1 MEFGG
6 TVPMDAPDPGIASD
20 ARLRAVSFPVF
31 QLRPQ
36 RSLTRV
42 PITGFTES
50 GGPNG
55 LGELSVQ
62 FTYTLWR
69 YPDDRSDPRNEVE
82 LDDRTRRA
90 IEDEPPW
97 GRPAWLREQAR
108 IFLYPMLWEATRTA
122 WHASP
127 DRDRHSLSQ
136 QLVDHT
142 NHVLRNS
149 FREELGLPAGPTT
162 SDGWRVKASAV
173 ADSSISVDGEERPGV
188 HIDTDPFVYAVGFR
202 VDEHVVCTSV
212 LPRDALPFLDLSL
225 VRVETEL
232 SRAAPEPRAPRP

>member
-6 TVPMDAPDPGIASD
+6 TVPIDAPDPGTASD
-20 ARLRAVSFPVF
+20 IRLRAIPFPVF

-42 PITGFTES
+42 PMTGFTEM

-55 LGELSVQ
+55 ADEVSVQ

-69 YPDDRSDPRNEVE
+69 YPDDRSDPRNEIEVDE
-82 LDDRTRRA
+82 RTRRA
-90 IEDEPPW
+90 IEGDPPG
-97 GRPAWLREQAR
+97 GRPAWLKEQAR
-108 IFLYPMLWEATRTA
+108 IFLYPMLWEATRTT

-127 DRDRHSLSQ
+127 DRDRHSLAQ
-136 QLVDHT
+136 QLLDHT
-142 NHVLRNS
+142 NHFLRNS

-162 SDGWRVKASAV
+162 ADAWKVKASAV

-188 HIDTDPFVYAVGFR
+188 HIDTDPFVYAVGVR
-202 VDEHVVCTSV
+202 VNEHVVCTTV
-212 LPRDALPFLDLSL
+212 LPRDSLPFLTLSL
-225 VRVETEL
+225 ARIE
-232 SRAAPEPRAPRP
+232 S